1 MLKRERK
8 PRDFFDG
15 LKGKPVKVY
24 ISVTDPVVF
33 YEGIFKDFDDSTFL
47 LETPDATVLIN
58 SASAISIEVP
68 KAAVPQNKGGH

>member
-8 PRDFFDG
+8 PQGFFDG

-24 ISVTDPVVF
+24 ISVTDPPVF
-33 YEGIFKDFDDSTFL
+33 YEGILKDFDDSTFI

-58 SASAISIEVP
+58 SLAAISIEVP
-68 KAAVPQNKGGH
+68 KVAVSQNKGGH